1 MSAGAEVYS
10 RAVEAVTEAC
20 RAAQRAAVTEAADL
34 AELLVGLVASAAAN
48 LGDPY
53 ALTAGRPGSWES
65 NLVGRIAAA
74 ALGSDPAILR
84 SHRTAPVVVRVC
96 VAEAANEAGVA
107 HLDDMVDQLVDA
119 VPVDADPSAETEL
132 EARVE
137 ATRAAYV
144 AAFTQWADRFRAG
157 VQAQAAAW
165 PELRVPVVVEVDTD
179 PGAPWWEP
187 GYGRRIDEYGRD
199 LLAAELA
206 RAGYAAA
213 GDLVVAIGAGENR

>member
-1 MSAGAEVYS
+1 M
-10 RAVEAVTEAC
+10 
-20 RAAQRAAVTEAADL
+20 
-34 AELLVGLVASAAAN
+34 
-48 LGDPY
+48 
-53 ALTAGRPGSWES
+53 
-65 NLVGRIAAA
+65 
-74 ALGSDPAILR
+74 
-84 SHRTAPVVVRVC
+84 C

-107 HLDDMVDQLVDA
+107 HLDDVVDQLVDA

-165 PELRVPVVVEVDTD
+165 PELPVPVHVEVDAD
-179 PGAPWWEP
+179 PGAAWWPPE
-187 GYGRRIDEYGRD
+187 YSARMDEHARD
-199 LLAAELA
+199 LIAAELA

-213 GDLVVAIGAGENR
+213 GDLVVAVEAGGSR